1 MMGRGISCRGRRGW
15 GRGGRGKGEL
25 TGPSRPRRPRGGC
38 RPGCTPGLYRDNVV
52 LTIALSASLALE
64 AAARKKRIRE
74 GYLQTPTLV
83 FLHNFQPKLVGG

>member
-1 MMGRGISCRGRRGW
+1 MH
-15 GRGGRGKGEL
+15 
-25 TGPSRPRRPRGGC
+25 
-38 RPGCTPGLYRDNVV
+38 PGLYRDNVV

-83 FLHNFQPKLVGG
+83 FLHNFQHKLVGGGGISGVEGGTKE